1 MLKFLW
7 IIFCFLFSINS
18 IFCQSEIKVMS
29 YNIRYDA
36 PNDGDNIWDI
46 RKEKLSALMAYYD
59 ADFIG
64 TQEVQHHQL
73 EFLLQKLPTHSYIG
87 VARTDGKQDGEYSAI
102 FYNKEKWKLISQETF
117 WLSPTPSVPSKGW
130 DAAFERICTYGL
142 FQCQKS
148 KKFIWVLNT
157 HFDHIGKVA
166 RFQSAQMVI
175 DKVKEL
181 KSNKNYPIVFMG
193 DLNARPDE
201 NTIVLLN
208 QHLKDA
214 QQVSE
219 LPAYGPEDT
228 WNAFQFSKK
237 PSGRID
243 YIFIKEDPSV
253 KVKRFATID
262 DFYDFKY
269 PSDHL
274 PVIAHIQID

>member
-1 MLKFLW
+1 
-7 IIFCFLFSINS
+7 
-18 IFCQSEIKVMS
+18 MS

>member
-1 MLKFLW
+1 MNKSLWLLIFL
-7 IIFCFLFSINS
+7 LFSATA
-18 IFCQSEIKVMS
+18 IFSQTQLSVMS

-36 PNDGDNIWDI
+36 PNDGENLWDI
-46 RKEKLSALMAYYD
+46 RKEKLSALMAYYNV
-59 ADFIG
+59 DFIG

-73 EFLLQKLPTHSYIG
+73 EYILQKLPTHSYIG
-87 VARTDGKQDGEYSAI
+87 VARTDGKKDGEYSAI
-102 FYNKEKWKLISQETF
+102 LYNKERWKSVKQKTF

-130 DAAFERICTYGL
+130 DAAYERICTIGL
-142 FQCQKS
+142 FEC
-148 KKFIWVLNT
+148 KKTRRSIWVLNT
-157 HFDHIGKVA
+157 HFDHIGKEA
-166 RFQSAQMVI
+166 RFNSAKMIVEEI
-175 DKVKEL
+175 KEL
-181 KSNKNYPIVFMG
+181 KSIKNYPVIFMG

-208 QHLKDA
+208 QYLKDA
-214 QQVSE
+214 RLVSE

-237 PSGRID
+237 PDGRID
-243 YIFIKEDPSV
+243 YIFIKENPSV

-274 PVIAHIQID
+274 PVLAHIQIK

>member
-1 MLKFLW
+1 MLKFFWL
-7 IIFCFLFSINS
+7 ILYFSCSVNNV
-18 IFCQSEIKVMS
+18 FCQSEIKVMS

-36 PNDGDNIWDI
+36 PNDGDNIWDF

-73 EFLLQKLPTHSYIG
+73 EYLLQKLPTHSYIG
-87 VARTDGKQDGEYSAI
+87 VARTDGKMDGEYSAI
-102 FYNKEKWKLISQETF
+102 FYNKEKWKSISQETF

-157 HFDHIGKVA
+157 HFDHVGKIA
-166 RFQSAQMVI
+166 RLHSAQLIVGKI
-175 DKVKEL
+175 KEL
-181 KSNKNYPIVFMG
+181 KDKKNYPIVFMG
-193 DLNARPDE
+193 DLNAMSDE
-201 NTIVLLN
+201 NTIVLFN
-208 QHLKDA
+208 QYLKDA
-214 QQVSE
+214 RQVSQ

-228 WNAFQFSKK
+228 WNAFQFFKK

-274 PVIAHIQID
+274 PVMAYLQID

>member
-1 MLKFLW
+1 MIRFLW
-7 IIFCFLFSINS
+7 FSIFFFFSTSN
-18 IFCQSEIKVMS
+18 IFGQTEIKIMS

-46 RKEKLSALMAYYD
+46 RKDKLSALMEYYD

-73 EFLLQKLPTHSYIG
+73 EYLLKRLPTHTYIG
-87 VARTDGKQDGEYSAI
+87 VGRADGKMEGEYSAI
-102 FYNKEKWKLISQETF
+102 LYNKEKWKLVRQATF
-117 WLSPTPSVPSKGW
+117 WLSPTPSLPSKGW
-130 DAAFERICTYGL
+130 DAAYERICTYGL
-142 FQCQKS
+142 FQCKKS
-148 KKFIWVLNT
+148 KKTIWILNT
-157 HFDHIGKVA
+157 HFDHVGKVA
-166 RFQSAQMVI
+166 RFQSAQMIV
-175 DKVKEL
+175 DKIKEL
-181 KSNKNYPIVFMG
+181 NGKKNYPIVFMG
-193 DLNARPDE
+193 DLNARTDE

-214 QQVSE
+214 RLVSE
-219 LPAYGPEDT
+219 VPAYGPEDT

-243 YIFIKEDPSV
+243 YIFLKENPSV

-274 PVIAHIQID
+274 PVLAHIHVK

>member
-1 MLKFLW
+1 L
-7 IIFCFLFSINS
+7 
-18 IFCQSEIKVMS
+18 
-29 YNIRYDA
+29 NIYFKQL
-36 PNDGDNIWDI
+36 P
-46 RKEKLSALMAYYD
+46 SHS
-59 ADFIG
+59 FIG
-64 TQEVQHHQL
+64 V
-73 EFLLQKLPTHSYIG
+73 G
-87 VARTDGKQDGEYSAI
+87 RTDGKKEGEYSAI
-102 FYNKEKWKLISQETF
+102 LYNKERWKPVRQETF

-142 FQCQKS
+142 FECKKS
-148 KKFIWVLNT
+148 KKLIWVLNT
-157 HFDHIGKVA
+157 HFDHVGKEA
-166 RFQSAQMVI
+166 RFQSAQMIV
-175 DKVKEL
+175 DKIKEVK
-181 KSNKNYPIVFMG
+181 SIKNSPMVFMG
-193 DLNARPDE
+193 DLNARPEE

-214 QQVSE
+214 RLVSE

-243 YIFIKEDPSV
+243 YIFIKENPAV

-274 PVIAHIQID
+274 PVLAHIQIK